1 MYIDPFG
8 FGIFI
13 GAIGTIAVEILLLI
27 GIAMTRGKKQ

>member
-13 GAIGTIAVEILLLI
+13 GAIGTILLEVLILI
-27 GIAMTRGKKQ
+27 GVASTRSKK